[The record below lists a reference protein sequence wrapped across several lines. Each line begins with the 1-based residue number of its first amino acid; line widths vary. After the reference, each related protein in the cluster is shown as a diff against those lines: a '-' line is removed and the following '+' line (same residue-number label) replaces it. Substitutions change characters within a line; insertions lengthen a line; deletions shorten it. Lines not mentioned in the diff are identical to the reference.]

1 MHYIVDVKDQQDIL
15 CPISCWNRVGF
26 CNHTWFVREIYAS
39 VFVDSNKVL
48 VPPLKNTSLQAIKL
62 AQSTNFWET
71 QIIKGCRPCRRP
83 RKNRQL
89 SKPRVTEIFFS
100 ASHFQAP
107 PCLYVYFHKV
117 YLILFNIFECN
128 IFDKIFWYSKNTYPP
143 NPFTLLSSSLTTS
156 TRVWVL
162 SSWIMK

>member
-83 RKNRQL
+83 RKNRL
-89 SKPRVTEIFFS
+89 SPRMLCPGCWRL
-100 ASHFQAP
+100 AA
-107 PCLYVYFHKV
+107 C
-117 YLILFNIFECN
+117 YLLRDC
-128 IFDKIFWYSKNTYPP
+128 W
-143 NPFTLLSSSLTTS
+143 LLAATGC
-156 TRVWVL
+156 
-162 SSWIMK
+162 